1 MPRKGHTAEQI
12 ISTLRLVEVEQSKGK
27 SVEEACREA
36 QIKPHTYYHWRKE
49 YGGLQVDQ
57 ARRLKELE
65 KENNQLKRVVA
76 DLTLDNQ
83 MLKEV
88 AKGNF

>member
-88 AKGNF
+88 ARGNF